1 MTLSTVKWGN
11 RGHETQLSRMYPV
24 HVYDLS
30 SVKGEQK
37 CYEHETHSLNSQKI
51 ANDMKLN
58 SQRGNK

>member
-11 RGHETQLSRMYPV
+11 RGLETMYPV

-37 CYEHETHSLNSQKI
+37 CYKNETHSLNSQKI
-51 ANDMKLN
+51 AKDMKLN
-58 SQRGNK
+58 SHRGNK